1 MILIMLPSLFDSLQ
15 SIPGRWQRIEAGG
28 ILFSRSEPV
37 RSMYCLSTG
46 EVHLSRT
53 TIDGSE
59 VVMQRCIDGMIIA
72 DASLFAATYHCD
84 AHAVTT
90 SSVYC
95 IAKRTFKRHLSQSN
109 DLLLDWCSSL
119 SSEIQAL
126 RMRNEIL
133 RMRTVCE
140 RLDAWLLWQNT
151 SLPPKGQWMSIAHEI
166 GVSPEA
172 LYREIARRT

>member
-1 MILIMLPSLFDSLQ
+1 MISIMLPSSFKSLQ
-15 SIPGRWQRIEAGG
+15 SISGRWQRIEAGG
-28 ILFSRSEPV
+28 RLFSRSEPV
-37 RSMYCLSTG
+37 RSMYFLSNG

-53 TIDGSE
+53 TADGSE
-59 VVMQRCIDGMIIA
+59 VVMQRYTGGMIIA
-72 DASLFAATYHCD
+72 DASLFASSYHCD
-84 AHAVTT
+84 AHVVSTA
-90 SSVYC
+90 SVYC
-95 IAKRTFKRHLSQSN
+95 MARRTFKRHLSQSN

-133 RMRTVCE
+133 RMRTVRA
-140 RLDAWLLWQNT
+140 RLDAWLLWQNL
-151 SLPPKGQWMSIAHEI
+151 SLPSKGQWLSIAREI

>member
-15 SIPGRWQRIEAGG
+15 SLPGRWQRIEVGG

-37 RSMYCLSTG
+37 RSMYCLSSG

-53 TIDGSE
+53 TADGSE

-72 DASLFAATYHCD
+72 DASLFASTYHCD
-84 AHAVTT
+84 AHAVSTA
-90 SSVYC
+90 SVYR
-95 IAKRTFKRHLSQSN
+95 ISKRTFKRHLSQSN
-109 DLLLDWCSSL
+109 DRLLDWCSSL
-119 SSEIQAL
+119 SNEIQTL

-133 RMRTVCE
+133 RMRTVRA

-151 SLPPKGQWMSIAHEI
+151 LLPPKGQWLSIAHEI

>member
-1 MILIMLPSLFDSLQ
+1 MILIMLYSLLDSLH

-37 RSMYCLSTG
+37 RSMYCLFSG

-53 TIDGSE
+53 TADGSE
-59 VVMQRCIDGMIIA
+59 VVMQRCTDGMIIA
-72 DASLFAATYHCD
+72 DASLFASTYHCD
-84 AHAVTT
+84 AHAVSTA
-90 SSVYC
+90 SAYC

-109 DLLLDWCSSL
+109 DLLLGLCSSL
-119 SSEIQAL
+119 SSEIQTL

-133 RMRTVCE
+133 RMRTVRA

-151 SLPPKGQWMSIAHEI
+151 PLPPKGQWLSIAHEI